1 MGDDVRSTL
10 AAIARRWVEEGWRRG
25 DGAIVDELHAPG
37 FVDHDSGDRAPDND
51 GFREGIVRLYA
62 AFPDFHAEVRDL
74 VVEVAGTCAG
84 AFPGGA
90 TPGGASPG
98 GTVAVRWTAAGTH
111 RAPYLGAAPTNRR
124 TTFQGIEVI
133 RIENGLITERWGE
146 WDGIGLLG
154 QLGRFP

>member
-1 MGDDVRSTL
+1 MGNDARTAL
-10 AAIARRWVEEGWRRG
+10 ADIARRWVEEGWRRG

-37 FVDHDSGDRAPDND
+37 FVDHDCGDRAPDND

-74 VVEVAGTCAG
+74 VVEAAG
-84 AFPGGA
+84 AGA
-90 TPGGASPG
+90 GASPG

-111 RAPYLGAAPTNRR
+111 RAPYLGAEPTNQR
-124 TTFQGIEVI
+124 TTFQGIEII

>member
-90 TPGGASPG
+90 SPG
-98 GTVAVRWTAAGTH
+98 GQQFRAEPSPCAGPPPARTVRHIWVPRPRTGEPPS
-111 RAPYLGAAPTNRR
+111 RASRSSVLKTG
-124 TTFQGIEVI
+124 
-133 RIENGLITERWGE
+133 
-146 WDGIGLLG
+146 
-154 QLGRFP
+154 